1 MSEERGGLPVMQ
13 PATIFEQIL
22 EKVDTMP
29 LEEQELIIGILK
41 NRYREKRRED
51 ILRNAEETLEEHRKG
66 LTSKGT
72 VADLLKELEDD

>member
-1 MSEERGGLPVMQ
+1 MQ
-13 PATIFEQIL
+13 TTIMFDQIL

-29 LEEQELIIGILK
+29 LEEQELIIEILK

-51 ILRNAEETLEEHRKG
+51 ILKNAEETLEEYRKG

>member
-1 MSEERGGLPVMQ
+1 MQATTAFEEV
-13 PATIFEQIL
+13 L

-29 LEEQELIIGILK
+29 LEEQELIIEILK
-41 NRYREKRRED
+41 NRYREKRREE
-51 ILRNAEETLEEHRKG
+51 ILENAKKSLEEHKKG

>member
-1 MSEERGGLPVMQ
+1 MQATTAFEEV
-13 PATIFEQIL
+13 L

-29 LEEQELIIGILK
+29 LEEQELIIEILK
-41 NRYREKRRED
+41 NRYREKRREE
-51 ILRNAEETLEEHRKG
+51 ILENAKKTLEEHKKG

>member
-1 MSEERGGLPVMQ
+1 MQ
-13 PATIFEQIL
+13 TTIMFDQIL

-29 LEEQELIIGILK
+29 LEEQELIIEILQ

-51 ILRNAEETLEEHRKG
+51 ILKNAEKTLEEYRKG

-72 VADLLKELEDD
+72 VTDLLKELEDD